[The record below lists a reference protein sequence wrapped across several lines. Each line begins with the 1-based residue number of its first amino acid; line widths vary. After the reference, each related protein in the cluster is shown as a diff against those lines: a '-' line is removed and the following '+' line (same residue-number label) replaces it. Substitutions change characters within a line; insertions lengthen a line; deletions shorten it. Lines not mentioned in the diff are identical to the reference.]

1 MILKSLMDGT
11 KNLVQDKVSLSE
23 HQIPRAEEGM
33 TLSLSFFKKKP
44 ALLFLFS
51 NFSFLPFIHFW
62 KPYPPHFQWF
72 HWRWPIC
79 MTFKDRRLGTWVR
92 SAVALDEW
100 KSQKSGEYK
109 DNSTP
114 SLQELLAELT
124 NDKCTLDKPTFISIY
139 FYACAWWCSWIS

>member
-92 SAVALDEW
+92 SAVISKYLLSAVDFATRYSTRYSDFLLQPYSNPTR
-100 KSQKSGEYK
+100 SQKS
-109 DNSTP
+109 
-114 SLQELLAELT
+114 LLV
-124 NDKCTLDKPTFISIY
+124 
-139 FYACAWWCSWIS
+139 CAWWLWLMKTPTPC